1 MMMPILV
8 MAAARVTRSGFEPSE
23 SETPRNSHARDWWY
37 RGGLDP
43 FVRFCFRSSVDS
55 RYWFVDQSV
64 STSRFSS

>member
-23 SETPRNSHARDWWY
+23 SGTPRNSHARDWWY

-43 FVRFCFRSSVDS
+43 FVRFCFRSAVDS
-55 RYWFVDQSV
+55 RY
-64 STSRFSS
+64 